1 VLSEVVADGT
11 ARRLQG
17 SFELADGAQL
27 ALGGKT
33 GTGDNRIEQVGRS
46 GQVLRSTAINRTA
59 TFVFYIGPRHFG
71 TLTAF
76 VPGQAA
82 DQFRFTSALPLQVL
96 KGMAPILTRSLEP
109 PATEPPAR
117 QTAGNSSTSN
127 AAGAVQA
134 LVSE

>member
-1 VLSEVVADGT
+1 
-11 ARRLQG
+11 
-17 SFELADGAQL
+17 
-27 ALGGKT
+27 
-33 GTGDNRIEQVGRS
+33 TGDNRIEQVGRG

-96 KGMAPILTRSLEP
+96 KGMAPILNRHLQAPPPEP
-109 PATEPPAR
+109 PTH
-117 QTAGNSSTSN
+117 QTAGPGS
-127 AAGAVQA
+127 ALPGAGAAQA
-134 LVSE
+134 RVAD